1 MKFYNADNGQWQ
13 QNSQK
18 FKLCPSDLFERVV
31 KAFFWPKFPQNHW
44 KRRSLQYCGVLEG
57 SGWWM
62 GRWLKRQL
70 LPIWTSQTVGQPDP
84 HGIIPHHHS
93 YHHHQLKVSLSS
105 VIRGLYH
112 PCLFAFLDCVCAL
125 RVVVCQ
131 TKDAAFTTAFPCK
144 TLLILNAD
152 TR

>member
-1 MKFYNADNGQWQ
+1 MKLYNADNGQWQ

-31 KAFFWPKFPQNHW
+31 KAFFWPKFPQHHW

-57 SGWWM
+57 GGWWM

-131 TKDAAFTTAFPCK
+131 TKDAAFTTTFPCK
-144 TLLILNAD
+144 TLLILNAG